1 MAQHRRITTTVTPS
15 VHHALGLLA
24 ERDGLPLDEWV
35 RRLLNTAATRGTAP
49 PTTRTTPTGRT
60 LTANLCRHPRT
71 RPDPKIPGIGRCLD
85 CDATVIRT

>member
-24 ERDGLPLDEWV
+24 ERDHLPLDEWV

-49 PTTRTTPTGRT
+49 PTTTTRPHHSEV
-60 LTANLCRHPRT
+60 CRHART
-71 RPDPKIPGIGRCLD
+71 RPDPKIPGISRCLD
-85 CDATVIRT
+85 CDATVVKG